1 MRGRSERNP
10 FGFAVALALLA
21 APLILFLVNL
31 LAVTRRSE
39 PVAILNE
46 LWPTYPAVL
55 TSLAAGT
62 ATMLAVVAVAW
73 LLASL
78 AVRTAFV
85 WNRVG
90 TGLLCFTLALT
101 AIPFLVG
108 PTSFGF
114 LWSSS
119 FLKLAMSVAGV
130 DDRGPATVILVNV
143 LANVLRYA
151 PLLAWLLFA
160 AALDVD
166 ARRVWSERTAGFD
179 SADFIRDEAT
189 PIWALICLVVAAFAF
204 QDASGDYV
212 ITYLALRPS
221 EATGTEL
228 ASHALQRIF
237 VGATISGSA
246 RNAFDL
252 VLVASAA
259 VAALAVLTFM
269 LLSLPILRLRSLS
282 SSYHRRPAPTL
293 RRQLVPAHLSAI
305 LVAAVAVAILLPL
318 LAPLVGRQY
327 SGAALVQS
335 LGRSVALSL
344 AAALV
349 SWTAAATIVFSARSG
364 SALADGSAQR
374 RLQLLALVAL
384 MVGFIPAIGF
394 ASAVQSTAF
403 TYVGTGPGSAYAAWF
418 VAQCLRLI
426 PILAIFMMPAALQ
439 IEDRQLQYLRP
450 LGVSFLFRFKAL
462 FLSPF
467 RTTHFAFVLVAWNWI
482 VNEGIISAVFQADI
496 PSFSELMLRATSGR
510 SAAYSVAAS
519 LVAAE
524 AALFGLLCSIWARQ
538 IYSSWRYRHAQ
549 NFA

>member
-1 MRGRSERNP
+1 L
-10 FGFAVALALLA
+10 ALA
-21 APLILFLVNL
+21 
-31 LAVTRRSE
+31 T
-39 PVAILNE
+39 
-46 LWPTYPAVL
+46 
-55 TSLAAGT
+55 
-62 ATMLAVVAVAW
+62 
-73 LLASL
+73 
-78 AVRTAFV
+78 
-85 WNRVG
+85 
-90 TGLLCFTLALT
+90 
-101 AIPFLVG
+101 IPFLLG

-119 FLKLAMSVAGV
+119 FLKLAMSVGGG

-143 LANVLRYA
+143 LANILRYA
-151 PLLAWLLFA
+151 PLLTWLLLA
-160 AALDVD
+160 TAMDVD
-166 ARRVWSERTAGFD
+166 ARRVWSERTAGFG

-204 QDASGDYV
+204 QDASGDYI

-246 RNAFDL
+246 RDAFDL

-259 VAALAVLTFM
+259 IAALAVITFI
-269 LLSLPILRLRSLS
+269 LFSLPILRLRRLS
-282 SSYHRRPAPTL
+282 SSYHRRPAPQL
-293 RRQLVPAHLSAI
+293 RRQLVPPRFSAI
-305 LVAAVAVAILLPL
+305 FVATAAVTILLPL
-318 LAPLVGRQY
+318 LAPLFFRQY

-349 SWTAAATIVFSARSG
+349 SWAAAATIVFSARSG
-364 SALADGSAQR
+364 AALADGSAQR
-374 RLQLLALVAL
+374 RLKLLALVAL
-384 MVGFIPAIGF
+384 MVGFVPVIGF

-403 TYVGTGPGSAYAAWF
+403 TYVGTGSGSAYAAWF
-418 VAQCLRLI
+418 AAQCLRLI

-462 FLSPF
+462 FLSPY
-467 RTTHFAFVLVAWNWI
+467 RTTHFAFMLVAWNWI
-482 VNEGIISAVFQADI
+482 VNEGVISTVFQADI

-524 AALFGLLCSIWARQ
+524 ALLFGLLCSLWARQ